1 MSLKNAQNKTLDK
14 AAERTAGND
23 HVSLERNHQMEQP
36 VPLVR
41 GTVATSGDALIRSQH
56 VAERLSQPIELAGY
70 EPIQTPGFDL
80 VELHERKSG
89 AAITTRILEIGYHGD
104 QGPIC
109 LRPELTVGVVR
120 SVIES
125 GKLANGPV
133 RVSVTGSVYRLSGD
147 QAGGLNQIDQIGV
160 ELVGD
165 ASVEAD
171 AEVIA
176 LADAALRN
184 AGVTGSTIQLGDVGL
199 ILEAVTA
206 AGLPAET
213 RKAIVETLADAAASG
228 KGLVHVENALEHWA
242 DWLGD
247 QSRHKTT
254 GQSVQGL
261 PGHDLQRLFHH
272 LVPEVVGRRTESD
285 ILGRLQQKWA
295 MAERLPDALTK
306 AARLVHELG
315 GLAGEP
321 AQVFAKLKSHPT
333 GSLAE
338 KSRQRLGR
346 LVDLLTNRYGI
357 EASRIRIDLGV
368 ARGIGFYSGLTFS
381 FHGAGAKGVE
391 LAGGGRYDGLV
402 SVLGLSNGP
411 DYGVGFAIGL
421 ERVIQ
426 SVGQSGVTQT
436 QPVYVL
442 QPHDESVGAMRV
454 AIRWIENLR
463 SKSHRARLATPA
475 DQADASGQIL
485 IEVSADGEAQCAD
498 SRQLVE
504 FNQKLTAERLIES

>member
-1 MSLKNAQNKTLDK
+1 
-14 AAERTAGND
+14 
-23 HVSLERNHQMEQP
+23 
-36 VPLVR
+36 
-41 GTVATSGDALIRSQH
+41 
-56 VAERLSQPIELAGY
+56 
-70 EPIQTPGFDL
+70 
-80 VELHERKSG
+80 
-89 AAITTRILEIGYHGD
+89 
-104 QGPIC
+104 
-109 LRPELTVGVVR
+109 
-120 SVIES
+120 
-125 GKLANGPV
+125 
-133 RVSVTGSVYRLSGD
+133 
-147 QAGGLNQIDQIGV
+147 
-160 ELVGD
+160 
-165 ASVEAD
+165 
-171 AEVIA
+171 
-176 LADAALRN
+176 
-184 AGVTGSTIQLGDVGL
+184 
-199 ILEAVTA
+199 
-206 AGLPAET
+206 
-213 RKAIVETLADAAASG
+213 
-228 KGLVHVENALEHWA
+228 
-242 DWLGD
+242 
-247 QSRHKTT
+247 
-254 GQSVQGL
+254 
-261 PGHDLQRLFHH
+261 
-272 LVPEVVGRRTESD
+272 
-285 ILGRLQQKWA
+285 

-402 SVLGLSNGP
+402 SVLGLSSGP

-421 ERVIQ
+421 ERVMQ

>member
-1 MSLKNAQNKTLDK
+1 
-14 AAERTAGND
+14 
-23 HVSLERNHQMEQP
+23 
-36 VPLVR
+36 
-41 GTVATSGDALIRSQH
+41 
-56 VAERLSQPIELAGY
+56 
-70 EPIQTPGFDL
+70 
-80 VELHERKSG
+80 
-89 AAITTRILEIGYHGD
+89 
-104 QGPIC
+104 
-109 LRPELTVGVVR
+109 
-120 SVIES
+120 
-125 GKLANGPV
+125 
-133 RVSVTGSVYRLSGD
+133 VYRLSSD

-176 LADAALRN
+176 LADEALRN
-184 AGVTGSTIQLGDVGL
+184 AGVKGSTIQLGDVGL

-228 KGLVHVENALEHWA
+228 KGLEHVENALEHWA

-247 QSRHKTT
+247 QSRHKAT
-254 GQSVQGL
+254 GQSVQSL

-295 MAERLPDALTK
+295 MSERLPDALTK

-321 AQVFAKLKSHPT
+321 AQVFAKLKTHPT

-338 KSRQRLGR
+338 KSRQRLSR
-346 LVDLLTNRYGI
+346 LVDLLINRHGI

-381 FHGAGAKGVE
+381 FHGAGSKGVE
-391 LAGGGRYDGLV
+391 LAGGGRYDGLI
-402 SVLGLSNGP
+402 SVLGLHGGP
-411 DYGVGFAIGL
+411 DFGVGFAIGL

-426 SVGQSGVTQT
+426 SVGQSEVAQT
-436 QPVYVL
+436 SPVYVL
-442 QPHDESVGAMRV
+442 QPHDESVEATRV
-454 AIRWIENLR
+454 AIGWIGNLR
-463 SKSHRARLATPA
+463 SKSQKARLATPG
-475 DQADASGQIL
+475 DQVDASGQIW